1 MPGVELWVVLLL
13 KNGRLCV
20 CVATDTLTTLR
31 HHNTHANDSTLLKPQ
46 MIMAGVDSPPEE
58 RPAPEV
64 TAQRTLEVLRRR
76 VPPAVPGVM
85 FLSGGQTEEEATR
98 NLNLINRLAQQPPHP
113 ARAAPNC
120 PWVLSFSFGRSLQ
133 ASVLATWQ
141 GKAEN
146 YEAAVAVAGALAK
159 ANSEAQLGKFDGE
172 HPSVLKG
179 KSLHETHR
187 GWGGA
192 NGGPAPA
199 SADAANGEGGKKEE
213 EEGEGEKANGEAE
226 APAEEAPSS

>member
-1 MPGVELWVVLLL
+1 MLIH
-13 KNGRLCV
+13 
-20 CVATDTLTTLR
+20 A
-31 HHNTHANDSTLLKPQ
+31 HTHRTLLKPQ
-46 MIMAGVDSPPEE
+46 MIMAGVDAPAEE
-58 RPAPEV
+58 KPAPEAA
-64 TAQRTLEVLRRR
+64 AQRTLEVLRRR

-113 ARAAPNC
+113 SRTASNC

-141 GKAEN
+141 GKKESFD
-146 YEAAVAVAGALAK
+146 AAVAVAGALAK
-159 ANSEAQLGKFDGE
+159 ANSEAQLGKFEGP
-172 HPSVLKG
+172 HPSVLQG

-192 NGGPAPA
+192 NGGPAE
-199 SADAANGEGGKKEE
+199 AAVAAPKEEGGDGDGNGET
-213 EEGEGEKANGEAE
+213 EKATDGNGEA
-226 APAEEAPSS
+226 APATAEASSS

>member
-1 MPGVELWVVLLL
+1 
-13 KNGRLCV
+13 
-20 CVATDTLTTLR
+20 
-31 HHNTHANDSTLLKPQ
+31 
-46 MIMAGVDSPPEE
+46 MIMAGVDSPADE
-58 RPAPEV
+58 RPPPEAA
-64 TAQRTLEVLRRR
+64 AQRTLEVLRRR

-98 NLNLINRLAQQPPHP
+98 NLNLINQLAQKP
-113 ARAAPNC
+113 AHASRSWRGC

-141 GKAEN
+141 GTQEN
-146 YEAAVAVAGALAK
+146 FDAAVQVAGALAK
-159 ANSEAQLGKFDGE
+159 ANSQAQLGAFEGE

-192 NGGPAPA
+192 SGGPAVA
-199 SADAANGEGGKKEE
+199 EGEKKEE
-213 EEGEGEKANGEAE
+213 EKKGEGEGKKEAGEESAGKEEQQPAEAAAAADGEA
-226 APAEEAPSS
+226 SSS

>member
-1 MPGVELWVVLLL
+1 
-13 KNGRLCV
+13 
-20 CVATDTLTTLR
+20 
-31 HHNTHANDSTLLKPQ
+31 
-46 MIMAGVDSPPEE
+46 MIMAGVDAPADQK
-58 RPAPEV
+58 PAPEAAA
-64 TAQRTLEVLRRR
+64 TRTLEVLRRR
-76 VPPAVPGVM
+76 VPPAVPGIM

-98 NLNLINRLAQQPPHP
+98 NLNLINRLAQRPAHP

-146 YEAAVAVAGALAK
+146 FERAVAVAGALAK
-159 ANSEAQLGKFDGE
+159 ANSGAQLGQFEGP
-172 HPSVLKG
+172 HPSVLQG

-192 NGGPAPA
+192 NGGPAAAEAPA
-199 SADAANGEGGKKEE
+199 AATGEEGK
-213 EEGEGEKANGEAE
+213 EGEGEGEGEGGEAKKEKEDGNGEA
-226 APAEEAPSS
+226 AAAAEVSST